1 MQVLQPADR
10 PGNGGRIGVGG
21 TNDLL
26 SAFRKLRR
34 EFNPGVATSRR
45 SAVAVIGLDPS
56 RNREPGCQR
65 GHGNVPRGED

>member
-34 EFNPGVATSRR
+34 EFNPGVATSSL
-45 SAVAVIGLDPS
+45 SAAAVIGLDTS
-56 RNREPGCQR
+56 RNRELGCQCD
-65 GHGNVPRGED
+65 HGKVPSGD